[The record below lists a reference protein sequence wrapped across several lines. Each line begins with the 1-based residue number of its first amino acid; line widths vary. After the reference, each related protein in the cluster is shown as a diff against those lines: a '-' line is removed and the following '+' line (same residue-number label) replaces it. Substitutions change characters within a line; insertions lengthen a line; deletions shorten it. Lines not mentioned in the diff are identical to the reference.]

1 MPISTTID
9 VQHSVIIRTLTGEPS
24 IREALAEMDEDF
36 QRPGFHA
43 GMNTLW
49 DLTRASVGHLTA
61 EDVRRL
67 AHGIGERM
75 EGRGADFKSAIVV
88 PEDLGYG
95 VMRMFGAFADELP
108 IRRKIFRS
116 YGQAW
121 AWLLDSAEQR

>member
-9 VQHSVIIRTLTGEPS
+9 VQHGVIIRNLTGEPS

-36 QRPGFHA
+36 QRPGFRA

-49 DLTRASVGHLTA
+49 DLSLASVGHLTT
-61 EDVRRL
+61 EEVRQM
-67 AHGIGERM
+67 ASGIAERM
-75 EGRGADFKSAIVV
+75 GGRGTGFKSAIVV

-95 VMRMFGAFADELP
+95 MMRMFGAFADDLP

-116 YGQAW
+116 YSEAW
-121 AWLLDSAEQR
+121 AWLIDSAEQR